1 MKKYPE
7 RKYPESQTFK
17 FQLPNMGN
25 KKLNY
30 EYLTFSFSLWLCVRL
45 ICAYLTGKLPVV
57 LLPTSGAHPSSLA
70 LHVKDKLPPFVF
82 NFPASQ
88 AEWDADRFSATVH
101 RVVGIIPANH
111 AVLDLERR
119 LELSD
124 SLVFRSQ
131 GVLYLN
137 QPNLGVG
144 QDTNEI
150 GKLGGQNWGH
160 TLICDY
166 LTVMVNTIHTNQGV
180 III

>member
-7 RKYPESQTFK
+7 SQAFK

-57 LLPTSGAHPSSLA
+57 LVPTSGAHPRSVA
-70 LHVKDKLPPFVF
+70 LRVKDKLSPFVLD
-82 NFPASQ
+82 FPASQ
-88 AEWDADRFSATVH
+88 AEWEADGSSATVH

-119 LELSD
+119 LERSD

-137 QPNLGVG
+137 QLNLGVG
-144 QDTNEI
+144 QGTNEI
-150 GKLGGQNWGH
+150 GKLELQLGLLQ
-160 TLICDY
+160 
-166 LTVMVNTIHTNQGV
+166 Q
-180 III
+180 